1 MHGDV
6 NRLSLYQH
14 DFPPFKKLSLG
25 NVVNV
30 TKNDLVI
37 ITRAWSPVFEFV
49 FNYINNRPTI
59 IQVSDGLV
67 FDLNSSARKNQRYGG
82 LYKTNLFDE
91 TILLNESSIKLPY
104 RFSISSVKKNISQ
117 LKNVLLVL
125 GNDFYFDE
133 NKHDVVISLVDI
145 KSQYI
150 GYEYYVSVRDRDVEA
165 LFLNNGFKVANIS
178 DFVKEE
184 TLVVSTPSTF
194 LLELSQ
200 EGFLVSLH
208 KRYYDQFFDSFLV
221 SHELALQ
228 QLVGSDVTISKRSM
242 NLNVEKRTAMYAISK
257 RYFLRYLIGDL
268 RELLRC

>member
-1 MHGDV
+1 VHGNVD
-6 NRLSLYQH
+6 RLLLYKH
-14 DFPPFKKLSLG
+14 DFPAFKKLSLR
-25 NVVNV
+25 NIINV

-37 ITRAWSPVFEFV
+37 ITRAWSPLFEVV
-49 FNYINNRPTI
+49 FNYMNNRPTI

-67 FDLNSSARKNQRYGG
+67 FELNSSARKNQRYGG

-104 RFSISSVKKNISQ
+104 RFNILSVTKNIPH

-133 NKHDVVISLVDI
+133 NKSSVLRSLVNI
-145 KSQYI
+145 KFQYI
-150 GYEYYVSVRDRDVEA
+150 GYAYYISTRDRGDESF
-165 LFLNNGFKVANIS
+165 FLKNGFKVAKIS
-178 DFVKEE
+178 DLDKKE

-208 KRYYDQFFDSFLV
+208 KNYNDEFFESFLV
-221 SHELALQ
+221 SHELAFQ
-228 QLVGSDVTISKRSM
+228 NLVGSDLITSKRSI
-242 NLNVEKRTAMYAISK
+242 NLNVAKRTTRYSISK
-257 RYFLRYLIGDL
+257 RYFLRYFIGDL